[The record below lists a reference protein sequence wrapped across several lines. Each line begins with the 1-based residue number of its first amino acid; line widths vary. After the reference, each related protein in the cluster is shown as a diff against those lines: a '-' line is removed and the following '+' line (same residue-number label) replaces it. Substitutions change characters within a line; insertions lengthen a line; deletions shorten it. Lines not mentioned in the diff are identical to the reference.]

1 MTLNMKQHFFCPK
14 NLLNKKNVSENKET
28 IHEEI
33 VTNAE
38 KSNSKFWDDILQQNC
53 VKLIS
58 EIMSPELDLWG
69 FARERYPP

>member
-38 KSNSKFWDDILQQNC
+38 KSNSKVWDDSLQQNC
-53 VKLIS
+53 VKLI
-58 EIMSPELDLWG
+58 MSTELDLWG